1 MRWGPP
7 QEHHLL
13 ICSLTSSAHSDLSV
27 YSHVVAYKQYYKFFS
42 VRPNVMHTSPVYE
55 GSKVWLTLGEP
66 CLIGTVTAL

>member
-7 QEHHLL
+7 QEHPLL
-13 ICSLTSSAHSDLSV
+13 LCSLTHSDLSV
-27 YSHVVAYKQYYKFFS
+27 YSHVVAYTQFYNFFS
-42 VRPNVMHTSPVYE
+42 VRPNVMHTSTMYE